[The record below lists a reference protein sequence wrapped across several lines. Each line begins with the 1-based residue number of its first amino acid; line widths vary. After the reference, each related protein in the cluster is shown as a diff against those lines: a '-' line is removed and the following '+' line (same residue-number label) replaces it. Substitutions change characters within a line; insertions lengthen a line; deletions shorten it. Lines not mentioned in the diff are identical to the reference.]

1 MRYSAAAALLPLA
14 ALCCA
19 AQESAA
25 APDTHQGIAEAL
37 VDLLSRTEVCLNTC
51 TDAESVQAA
60 LPQLKTLAEE
70 AADLSRRQ
78 QALPDPTVQ
87 DYMASQS
94 VAKDFMVLT
103 RAINKHIKR
112 LQKEG
117 LMSEE
122 LRETLGKD

>member
-1 MRYSAAAALLPLA
+1 MRFCAAAALLPLA

-19 AQESAA
+19 AQESA

-60 LPQLKTLAEE
+60 LPQLKSLSEE

-94 VAKDFMVLT
+94 VAKDFLVLN
-103 RAINKHIKR
+103 RAITKHIKR

-117 LMSEE
+117 LMSDE
-122 LRETLGKD
+122 LREILEKH